1 MYEFDGHSVVFN
13 WIHVTYTYCVPAIKC
28 TNKIQSFD
36 KLYYFKNEKKKIED
50 SWTNIPIL
58 NNFVN

>member
-36 KLYYFKNEKKKIED
+36 KLYYFKNEKKK
-50 SWTNIPIL
+50 
-58 NNFVN
+58 